1 MVASYLATA
10 MATTKSLEGTFFVG
24 DVTGSKV
31 FPEQQQ
37 NTRYIGQTWHTWT
50 YQEPIAKPAKGGLL
64 EFVYIPASSTSGIVG
79 GGTTVSFPD
88 SVAQVYLTK
97 TVHVTCNGV
106 TIDLNFQADYTEN
119 TNIGEIRHRNF
130 YIDGDVFGLSSKIGQ
145 TLEYKIWW
153 D

>member
-10 MATTKSLEGTFFVG
+10 MATTKELHGTFYVG
-24 DVTGSKV
+24 DITGSRV
-31 FPEQQQ
+31 FPEQQKD
-37 NTRYIGQTWHTWT
+37 TRYIGQAWHTAN
-50 YQEPIAKPAKGGLL
+50 YVEPEAKPAKGGLL
-64 EFVYIPASSTSGIVG
+64 EFVYIPVSSTSGVFG

-88 SVAQVYLTK
+88 SLAKVYLTK
-97 TVHVTCNGV
+97 TIHVTCNGKTV
-106 TIDLNFQADYTEN
+106 DFNFQADYTEN

-130 YIDGDVFGLSSKIGQ
+130 YIDGDVFGLASKIGQ

>member
-1 MVASYLATA
+1 M
-10 MATTKSLEGTFFVG
+10 
-24 DVTGSKV
+24 
-31 FPEQQQ
+31 
-37 NTRYIGQTWHTWT
+37 
-50 YQEPIAKPAKGGLL
+50 
-64 EFVYIPASSTSGIVG
+64 
-79 GGTTVSFPD
+79 
-88 SVAQVYLTK
+88 YLTK

>member
-1 MVASYLATA
+1 MVTSYLATA
-10 MATTKSLEGTFFVG
+10 MATTKSLEGSFFVG

-37 NTRYIGQTWHTWT
+37 NTRYIGQAWHTWT

-64 EFVYIPASSTSGIVG
+64 EFVYIPASSTSGVVG

-145 TLEYKIWW
+145 TLEYKILW